1 MNNKTKKIFKQTLA
15 ILLSLTLIFSV
26 DPLTNAIATSNLSDS
41 TSEATAQGQE
51 SDSSVSQTNS
61 GDSES
66 GEKAS
71 DEKSGSEER
80 SEKSKEQTSVSS
92 QEKSLVAPL
101 GVDGEAGEDGADTG
115 VPETSTCKIVRGSET
130 LYFDTLTEAIVGA
143 ADGETLEIFKSHT
156 VAVSADTAGK
166 NLTIKNICDPANDDE
181 NPTKNGSADEMPV
194 VTFEAEASISV
205 NSNVFL
211 SGVIFDG
218 GSNERSKPFA
228 TIENGY
234 VLTVDDGI
242 AGTLEATNT
251 DIKNFN
257 VTQSGTSGGAFCVN
271 GSVILNSGQV
281 TNCHSKAGDGG
292 AVAFID
298 GGTFALSGG
307 TLSSNGDED
316 GVSGSGVF
324 SCKNATLNILGG
336 EISGNSGVKGGVIYS
351 QGSAN
356 TISVAGGEIKNN
368 SSSQGGG
375 AIYSEGGTVSVAG
388 GSVIDNSTSE
398 KGGAIYAES
407 GTLAVLGG
415 TISGNYASSGGGAIA
430 FASANVEVSGG
441 TISGN
446 AGAATGDVACAGA
459 AVEHTSS
466 GDAGTLTISGSPVI
480 YGNGMAASK
489 ETKDAIVTKAN
500 VNLTNASHFIVGEL
514 AQGAKV
520 GFYNEGTLCDED
532 VQFATAA
539 SGDASTTKFLS
550 NTFSNDKNQQYAA
563 ASGDGAAIK
572 WSEPVCKIL
581 REGEAIYYESL
592 PKAIEG
598 ALTGETIEILK
609 SHTVTA
615 VMDTKDKNLTIQNVN
630 NPLNDAEDPN
640 KNGSDDAVPV
650 VTFGA
655 AAKIA
660 VNSNVTLKGVV
671 FDGTN
676 NNTRVVPG
684 ATVAAGWTL
693 NISDGEEGT
702 IAATSTHIKDFYNN
716 NTGGN
721 TTTGGGFVAVYGIVN
736 MDGGTISGCKAYS
749 YQFSKG
755 GGSVASLLSAAAQF
769 NLSGGT
775 LTENGTGAIDSAWGN
790 STVTLWAGTF
800 TMTGGTV
807 SKNSVRTGGCVGVP
821 DNCNTTVNLLGGEI
835 LENTSSGQG
844 GAVYFG
850 PKGTST
856 INIGGDV
863 KIKDNT
869 ATIGSAVCGY
879 AGTGK
884 VTFNIYGTPEIS
896 GNTGK
901 TNGVTGA
908 ALEGASYGDNI
919 VMNVSGSPVIYG
931 NKNSSNAAADLNPG
945 TIAKLQI
952 GDMGEGAKIGYYSNT
967 AALVTNGNQ
976 FGTATKNP
984 ASGCKNVGGAFINDK
999 DTSIISVAS
1008 TSDSQVKW
1016 VKAVCKIQR
1025 TDNAIYYDSLSAAI
1039 TGANAGAGGE
1049 EIEIFKSHSMAA
1061 AVSATKAVTIKNIT
1075 DPKNDAENPNENGS
1089 TDATPVVTFTAAG
1102 RITVAAN
1109 VDLEGVVFNGNST
1122 NRTSSGFLIKAGST
1136 LTISDGE
1143 EGELAKTETVLKN
1156 FVNTSTTNAAAGG
1169 LCLVNG
1175 TVTLTSG
1182 TISGC
1187 KASESATGTDG
1198 GGSVA
1203 FINATG
1209 LFKIEGG
1216 TVKENGI
1223 YKTGYSNQTP
1233 FYANGGTITM
1243 TGGTVRDNESC
1254 MGGFAMLR
1262 ATATINVSG
1271 GEITS
1276 NRSGSGGGAIALCAS
1291 TNTLNLSGDA
1301 KITDNF
1307 TTQDGAAITLRNT
1320 STINISG
1327 SPQITGNTSLAGANA
1342 GAAIESDAYTSEST
1356 QVINISGSPIIKDN
1370 GKVAAEGGAITTKA
1384 NINLGSAAKLQV
1396 SDLDEGAE
1404 IGYYNSATLCNTGV
1418 QFAVGTK
1425 NANKITNLTASFVND
1440 RNENLKA
1447 LSGGGTKIVWGTP
1460 TCKLIT
1466 ADTESHYATLDGAV
1480 TDATA
1485 GGTGESVEIYKSHTV
1500 ATSMDTTNK
1509 PLTIKNI
1516 TNPLNDGENPNLNGS
1531 TDTTPVVTFG
1541 SAVQLKINSDIDL
1554 KGVVFDGA
1562 SSARTTPPIVVAAA
1576 KTLTVENDEA
1586 SEGDTLDPTETIL
1599 RNFVNNSTTNA
1610 TAGGLF
1616 YVSGTVTMK
1625 SGTVSGCKANGS
1637 QWAGGGAVATINNG
1651 STFNLQ
1657 GGTVMVNG
1665 QYRNSN
1671 IYNDGPFVL
1680 NAGTFN
1686 MTGGTVKNNNSTT
1699 GGAVGCK
1706 SDGQTSGNCYVYI
1719 TGGEISSNRALL
1731 DGGAVFCGQT
1741 TTCKVGGDAVIKNN
1755 FAAGSSGAIHL
1766 RSSSTLTIEGT
1777 PQITGNTSTK
1787 TRGTVG
1793 GAIEGLSYTNEGT
1806 VTIGGSPTIKD
1817 NGQVAAEGGAIAT
1830 KANLNLS
1837 AASKLIV
1844 GDFGANANVGYY
1856 NSNTL
1861 CNTGVQFSTG
1871 SKNASEIKNLTATF
1885 SNDRN
1890 SSLYALSGGG
1900 TKIIWGVAT
1909 CKLVKATNESH
1920 YASLDVAVSDA
1931 TAGATDEVIEIY
1943 KSHTVS
1949 AAMDTTNKPL
1959 TIKNITDPVSDN
1971 EDPTLN
1977 GSTNAQPVVT
1987 FAAAGKITVAS
1998 NCTFEGVVFNGNA
2011 TVRSAAAV
2019 TVSAN
2024 YTLSLKDGEDGAHP
2038 DGTVLEKTPTKF
2050 MNFYNSSANGGFL
2063 YVNGTVNMEGG
2074 TISGCRAYC
2083 ATDAGSNGGS
2093 AAYISSTGTFT
2104 LSDGTVEGNGIFQA
2118 QPYGIGPFA
2127 LPAGGTFNM
2136 TGGKIINN
2144 YGSHGG
2150 AVYSSNANTD
2160 INISGGEV
2168 SGNQAYY
2175 DGGAVYVGLGELNV
2189 SGGTFSGN
2197 YARRGGGALSFRTN
2211 SVITISGSP
2220 QITGNKCLCQDATTN
2235 AGAAIESFA
2244 STNEGKL
2251 YVSGSPVIQNNGK
2264 VTAAGGAISTTA
2276 NIFLSSAAD
2285 LIVSDLEEGA
2295 KIGYYNSGNL
2305 GNAGYQFA
2313 TGSKNAKDITN
2324 LTASFVNDR
2333 NATLKALS
2341 GGGTKIVWGI
2351 PACKLVTADNES
2363 HYATLDAAITDA
2375 TADATDERIEIYR
2388 SHTMTGTADTASKNL
2403 TIMNIIN
2410 PANDDENPTLNGSD
2424 DEKPVVHFSDG
2435 TTKGRILVNSDII
2448 LNGVIFDGAKSDGTS
2463 VSRTN
2468 SGFLINA
2475 GYSLEI
2481 NDGVAGELDATETVI
2496 KNFYNTS
2503 TSSATSG
2510 GGFAFVYGTLTLNSG
2525 TITGCNALASQW
2537 SGGGAVAVV
2546 YTPGVFNINGGLID
2560 NNGSYGA
2567 GTEYCRTPVYVVG
2580 GKVNMTAGQVS
2591 NNKARSGGFIFTPDS
2606 TSLPAPQAECVD
2618 ISGGVIC
2625 NNSANYEGGAFFI
2638 CRTTTLVIRG
2648 NAILMNNH
2656 ADKYGSAVLLRLDTS
2671 GVLVKDNAVI
2681 TKNTCGYTGA
2691 STCAGAI
2698 STPGNTY
2705 TCQVTLEG
2713 SPIIYNNTDGASHQA
2728 NINLNKSGEL
2738 SVGNLEPSALI
2749 GYWSNNGTQ
2758 AKGATFGTGQAQA
2771 STLTHLSALVN
2782 DVYPTYLGSAGTG
2795 TSVVWPAAEN
2805 ANVKLKETRTI
2816 NGEVMTFTHPFS
2828 TIGEAVDCANDLT
2841 QDNMIDGRFTF
2852 ELLAASMDQK
2862 EAVSVNTGETKPLVL
2877 TTADSAATD
2886 GYPYRGTAGTP
2897 AVVKRAYAGDSMFTV
2912 EDGDDATHTTLT
2924 CTDVTI
2930 DGNKANYS
2938 CASKGG
2944 AFSVAEGNTLTLD
2957 GETTIQNNK
2966 SDVSGA
2972 ALYANAANVSIKG
2985 DTKILSNTAPEF
2997 SAVEIDGGMSM
3008 PVEGNVK
3015 ISENVNTSTS
3025 ATAAVGCS
3033 DTASTLVLS
3042 GNLTIYDNKSSDDKQ
3057 QNLFDDTA
3065 LNDGTFIK
3073 IAEAGISE
3081 DAKIGV
3087 WAVNNYNVT
3096 NTFARTENDSS
3107 EEVANLEC
3115 FINDRNASLTGYAG
3129 SDNRVIWSS
3138 LEPVTLKKTLLSA
3151 QEQDTWFVVQI
3162 KNTDTNEIYHQAIRV
3177 EAGKTTGEA
3186 TVLLRSGLEYALED
3200 ADEQST
3206 WRFSHNSTTTSGFAT
3221 TDEWADVTGSIG
3233 TLKIVPPDDADYDRV
3248 LTLST
3253 TMSNDEYVSDT
3264 RSVVNTIKV
3273 S

>member
-1 MNNKTKKIFKQTLA
+1 MKKISKQFLA
-15 ILLSLTLIFSV
+15 ILLSITLVFSC
-26 DPLTNAIATSNLSDS
+26 DPLTNATATNSSSNILADQ
-41 TSEATAQGQE
+41 TAQ
-51 SDSSVSQTNS
+51 SDTKS
-61 GDSES
+61 GDSL
-66 GEKAS
+66 
-71 DEKSGSEER
+71 SEE
-80 SEKSKEQTSVSS
+80 QSVSA
-92 QEKSLVAPL
+92 EETVK
-101 GVDGEAGEDGADTG
+101 GENPSDDAGEQEATTNENEANDGGKISTSSDDVKLAATLKADG
-115 VPETSTCKIVRGSET
+115 LVGDEGSRENAVSETNTCKIVRGSET
-130 LYFDTLTEAIVGA
+130 LFFDTLAEAVAGSE
-143 ADGETLEIFKSHT
+143 DGEEIEIFKSHT
-156 VAVSADTAGK
+156 LSSEIDSTGK
-166 NLTIKNICDPANDDE
+166 NLTIKNITDPASDDE
-181 NPTKNGSADEMPV
+181 NPTKNGSADETPV
-194 VTFEAEASISV
+194 VTFEAGASFSV
-205 NSNVFL
+205 NSNVSL
-211 SGVIFDG
+211 SGVFFEG
-218 GSNERSKPFA
+218 TSAERSKPFA
-228 TIENGY
+228 SVESGF
-234 VLTVDDGI
+234 VLTVDDGV

-251 DIKNFN
+251 EIKNFN
-257 VTQSGTSGGAFCVN
+257 VTQAGTSGGAFCVR
-271 GSVILNSGQV
+271 GSVIFNSGTV
-281 TNCHSKAGDGG
+281 SNCHSKVGEGG
-292 AVAFID
+292 AVAFVD
-298 GGTFALSGG
+298 GGVFTINGG
-307 TLSSNGDED
+307 TISGNGDET

-324 SCKNATLNILGG
+324 SCKAATLNVLGG
-336 EISGNSGVKGGVIYS
+336 TISGNSGVKGGVIYS
-351 QGSAN
+351 QGSSN
-356 TISVAGGEIKNN
+356 TILISGGEIKNN

-375 AIYSEGGTVSVAG
+375 SIYSEGGVLSVSG
-388 GSVIDNSTSE
+388 GTICDNSTSE
-398 KGGAIYAES
+398 KGGAVYAES
-407 GTLAVLGG
+407 GTLTIAGG
-415 TISGNYASSGGGAIA
+415 TISGNFATSGGGAIA

-441 TISGN
+441 SISGN
-446 AGAATGDVACAGA
+446 ACTATGDTASAGA

-466 GDAGTLTISGSPVI
+466 SGAGTLTLSGSPVI
-480 YGNGMAASK
+480 YGNGMVASK

-500 VNLTNASHFIVGEL
+500 VNLTNASHFLVGEL

-520 GFYNEGTLCDED
+520 GFYNEGTLCDGG
-532 VQFATAA
+532 VQFAVAD

-563 ASGDGAAIK
+563 TAGDGAVIK
-572 WSEPVCKIL
+572 WTEPVCKIL
-581 REGEAIYYESL
+581 REGEAVYYESL
-592 PKAIEG
+592 TKAIEG

-615 VMDTKDKNLTIQNVN
+615 VMDTKDKDLTIQNVN

-640 KNGSDDAVPV
+640 KNGSDDATPV

-660 VNSNVTLKGVV
+660 VNSNVSLVGVV
-671 FDGTN
+671 FDGTGT
-676 NNTRVVPG
+676 NTRVIPG
-684 ATVAAGWTL
+684 ATVAAGYTL
-693 NISDGEEGT
+693 NISDGVAGT
-702 IAATSTHIKDFYNN
+702 IAATSTVIKDFYNN

-755 GGSVASLLSAAAQF
+755 GGSVASLLSANAQF

-790 STVTLWAGTF
+790 STITLWAGTF

-863 KIKDNT
+863 KIKGNT

-879 AGTGK
+879 AGTAGK
-884 VTFNIYGTPEIS
+884 VTFNISGTPEIS

-908 ALEGASYGDNI
+908 ALEGSSYGDNI
-919 VMNVSGSPVIYG
+919 VMNISGSPVIYG
-931 NKNSSNAAADLNPG
+931 NKNSSNAAADINPG
-945 TIAKLQI
+945 TVAKLQI
-952 GDMGEGAKIGYYSNT
+952 GDMGENAKIGYYSNT

-1008 TSDSQVKW
+1008 TSNSQVKW

-1039 TGANAGAGGE
+1039 TGANSGSGGE
-1049 EIEIFKSHSMAA
+1049 TIEIFKSHSMAA

-1089 TDATPVVTFTAAG
+1089 TDAVPVVTFTAAG
-1102 RITVAAN
+1102 RVTVGAN
-1109 VDLEGVVFNGNST
+1109 VGLEGVVFNGNST
-1122 NRTSSGFLIKAGST
+1122 NRTSSGFLINAGST
-1136 LTISDGE
+1136 LTIEDGVD
-1143 EGELAKTETVLKN
+1143 GALAKTETVLKN
-1156 FVNTSTTNAAAGG
+1156 FVNTSTTNATAGG
-1169 LCLVNG
+1169 LFLVNG

-1187 KASESATGTDG
+1187 KAAESSTGSDG

-1203 FINATG
+1203 FINAGG
-1209 LFKIEGG
+1209 LFTIEGG
-1216 TVKENGI
+1216 TVKENGV

-1233 FYANGGTITM
+1233 FYGNGGTITM
-1243 TGGTVRDNESC
+1243 TGGTVRDNNAC

-1262 ATATINVSG
+1262 ATSTINVSG

-1301 KITDNF
+1301 KITNNF

-1327 SPQITGNTSLAGANA
+1327 SPQITGNTSLGGANVGA
-1342 GAAIESDAYTSEST
+1342 GIETDAYTAEAS

-1384 NINLGSAAKLQV
+1384 NINLGSAVRLQV

-1404 IGYYNSATLCNTGV
+1404 IGYYNSETLCNTGV

-1440 RNENLKA
+1440 RNENLQA

-1466 ADTESHYATLDGAV
+1466 ADAESHYATLDGAV

-1485 GGTGESVEIYKSHTV
+1485 GATGESIEIYKSHTV
-1500 ATSMDTTNK
+1500 ATSIDTTNK

-1516 TNPLNDGENPNLNGS
+1516 TKPLNDGENPNLNGS
-1531 TDTTPVVTFG
+1531 TDATPVVTFG
-1541 SAVQLKINSDIDL
+1541 SAVQLKVNSDIDL

-1637 QWAGGGAVATINNG
+1637 SWAGGGAVATINNG
-1651 STFNLQ
+1651 STFNFQ
-1657 GGTVMVNG
+1657 GGTVMACG
-1665 QYRNSN
+1665 QYRSTG
-1671 IYNDGPFVL
+1671 IFNDGPFVL

-1686 MTGGTVKNNNSTT
+1686 MTGGTIKNNNSTT

-1741 TTCKVGGDAVIKNN
+1741 TTCKVGGDAVIKDN

-1766 RSSSTLTIEGT
+1766 RSSSTLTIEGS

-1793 GAIEGLSYTNEGT
+1793 GAIEGLSYTNEGS
-1806 VTIGGSPTIKD
+1806 VTISGTPTIKN

-1830 KANLNLS
+1830 KANINLS
-1837 AASKLIV
+1837 AATKLSV
-1844 GDFGANANVGYY
+1844 GDFGENANVGYY

-1861 CNTGVQFSTG
+1861 CNTGIQFATG

-1890 SSLYALSGGG
+1890 SDLMALSGGG
-1900 TKIIWGVAT
+1900 TKIVWGVAT
-1909 CKLVKATNESH
+1909 CKLVRATDEAH
-1920 YASLDVAVSDA
+1920 FASLDVAISEA
-1931 TAGATDEVIEIY
+1931 TAGGTGEVIEIY

-1949 AAMDTTNKPL
+1949 VAMDTTNKPL
-1959 TIKNITDPVSDN
+1959 TIKNITDPVSDQ
-1971 EDPTLN
+1971 EDPSLN
-1977 GSTNAQPVVT
+1977 GSVNAQPVVT
-1987 FAAAGKITVAS
+1987 FAAAGKMTVAS
-1998 NCTFEGVVFNGNA
+1998 DCTFQGVVFNGNT

-2024 YTLSLKDGEDGAHP
+2024 YTLSLKEGEDGLHP
-2038 DGTVLEKTPTKF
+2038 DGTVLDKTPTKF
-2050 MNFYNSSANGGFL
+2050 MNFYNSSSNGGFL
-2063 YVNGTVNMEGG
+2063 YVNGTANMEGG
-2074 TISGCRAYC
+2074 TISGCRAYS
-2083 ATDAGSNGGS
+2083 ASDAGGNGGS
-2093 AAYISSTGTFT
+2093 AAYISSTGTFN

-2150 AVYSSNANTD
+2150 AVYTANANAI
-2160 INISGGEV
+2160 INISAGEL

-2175 DGGAVYVGLGELNV
+2175 DGGAVYLGLGKLNV
-2189 SGGTFSGN
+2189 SGGTFSDN
-2197 YARRGGGALSFRTN
+2197 YARRGGGALSFRSS
-2211 SVITISGSP
+2211 SVMTISGNP
-2220 QITGNKCLCQDATTN
+2220 QITGNKCLCADATTN

-2244 STNEGKL
+2244 SANEGKL
-2251 YVSGSPVIQNNGK
+2251 YISGSPYIQNNGK

-2276 NIFLSSAAD
+2276 NIFLSSVAD
-2285 LIVSDLEEGA
+2285 LIVSDLEDGA

-2313 TGSKNAKDITN
+2313 TGSKNAKEITN
-2324 LTASFVNDR
+2324 LTVSFVNDR
-2333 NATLKALS
+2333 NSTLKALS

-2351 PACKLVTADNES
+2351 PSCKLVSTDNES

-2375 TADATDERIEIYR
+2375 TADATDEHIEIYR
-2388 SHTMTGTADTASKNL
+2388 SHTMTATADTTSKNL
-2403 TIMNIIN
+2403 TIMNIVD
-2410 PANDDENPTLNGSD
+2410 PANDDENPTLNGSAD
-2424 DEKPVVHFSDG
+2424 AQPVVHFSDG
-2435 TTKGRILVNSDII
+2435 TTKGRILVNSDIV
-2448 LNGVIFDGAKSDGTS
+2448 LNGVIFDGAKADGTS

-2475 GYSLEI
+2475 GYSLTI
-2481 NDGVAGELDATETVI
+2481 NNGEAGELDATETVI

-2503 TSSATSG
+2503 TTSATSG

-2560 NNGSYGA
+2560 NNGSYGG

-2591 NNKARSGGFIFTPDS
+2591 NNKARSGGFIFVPDT
-2606 TSLPAPQAECVD
+2606 TSLPAPPAECVD
-2618 ISGGVIC
+2618 VSGGVIC

-2638 CRTTTLVIRG
+2638 CRTTTLVLRG
-2648 NAILMNNH
+2648 NAIVMNNH
-2656 ADKYGSAVLLRLDTS
+2656 ADRYGSAVLLRLDTS

-2681 TKNTCGYTGA
+2681 TKNTCTYAGA

-2698 STPGNTY
+2698 STPGNGY
-2705 TCQVTLEG
+2705 TCKVTVEG
-2713 SPIIYNNTDGASHQA
+2713 NPIIYDNTDGASHQA
-2728 NINLNKSGEL
+2728 NINLNKSAEL
-2738 SVGNLEPSALI
+2738 SVGNLGPSALI

-2771 STLTHLSALVN
+2771 STLTHLSAFVN
-2782 DVYPTYLGSAGTG
+2782 DVYPAYLGSAGTG
-2795 TSVVWPAAEN
+2795 TAVVWPAAEN
-2805 ANVKLKETRTI
+2805 AYVKMKETRTI
-2816 NGEVMTFTHPFS
+2816 NGEVMTFTHPFA
-2828 TIGEAVDCANDLT
+2828 TIGEAVGCANDLSAE
-2841 QDNMIDGRFTF
+2841 NMVDGKFTI
-2852 ELLAASMDQK
+2852 ELLAASMDQD
-2862 EAVSVNTGETKPLVL
+2862 ESVSINTGETKPLL
-2877 TTADSAATD
+2877 MTTASSTATD

-2897 AVVKRAYAGDSMFTV
+2897 AIVKRAYDGDSMFV
-2912 EDGDDATHTTLT
+2912 IEDGDDATHTSLT

-2938 CASKGG
+2938 CASRGG
-2944 AFSVAEGNTLTLD
+2944 AFSVAQGNALTLE
-2957 GETTIQNNK
+2957 GATT
-2966 SDVSGA
+2966 
-2972 ALYANAANVSIKG
+2972 
-2985 DTKILSNTAPEF
+2985 
-2997 SAVEIDGGMSM
+2997 
-3008 PVEGNVK
+3008 
-3015 ISENVNTSTS
+3015 
-3025 ATAAVGCS
+3025 
-3033 DTASTLVLS
+3033 
-3042 GNLTIYDNKSSDDKQ
+3042 
-3057 QNLFDDTA
+3057 
-3065 LNDGTFIK
+3065 
-3073 IAEAGISE
+3073 
-3081 DAKIGV
+3081 
-3087 WAVNNYNVT
+3087 
-3096 NTFARTENDSS
+3096 
-3107 EEVANLEC
+3107 
-3115 FINDRNASLTGYAG
+3115 
-3129 SDNRVIWSS
+3129 
-3138 LEPVTLKKTLLSA
+3138 TLLLNFLLLKL
-3151 QEQDTWFVVQI
+3151 T
-3162 KNTDTNEIYHQAIRV
+3162 EICLFI
-3177 EAGKTTGEA
+3177 
-3186 TVLLRSGLEYALED
+3186 
-3200 ADEQST
+3200 
-3206 WRFSHNSTTTSGFAT
+3206 
-3221 TDEWADVTGSIG
+3221 
-3233 TLKIVPPDDADYDRV
+3233 
-3248 LTLST
+3248 
-3253 TMSNDEYVSDT
+3253 
-3264 RSVVNTIKV
+3264 
-3273 S
+3273 